1 MSSIAGEFNRIHVM
15 SGGVPGVWIQW
26 DDRAQEEA
34 VVVRYP
40 LILSEST
47 CTARSSCGSLPAA

>member
-15 SGGVPGVWIQW
+15 SGGVPGVRIQW

-34 VVVRYP
+34 VVVR
-40 LILSEST
+40 I
-47 CTARSSCGSLPAA
+47 AAAISRLKM